1 MQVDLASDNV
11 LRRAELLLRLSL
23 ILVMFFG
30 GLGKMFAWEKF
41 VDTGAAG
48 FVASPLPMP
57 QVRGFL
63 YCVPVIE
70 LALGTWIISGFR
82 REWALFG
89 VGVLLLV
96 FQFGHMM
103 MQDFPG
109 LSRVIV
115 DLLLIAVCLC
125 LPPFRWGVRA
135 ESRDWHRRAPLAA
148 ALLESGK
155 DGYH

>member
-1 MQVDLASDNV
+1 MQVYPVDDRV
-11 LRRAELLLRLSL
+11 LRRAELLLRTSL
-23 ILVMFFG
+23 ILVMFLG

-41 VDTGAAG
+41 VAMGSAG
-48 FVASPLPMP
+48 FVGSPLPMP
-57 QVRGFL
+57 FVRGFL

-70 LALGTWIISGFR
+70 CALGAWILSGYK
-82 REWALFG
+82 REWSLFG

-115 DLLLIAVCLC
+115 DLLLLAVCLC
-125 LPPFRWGVRA
+125 LPPFGWGGRPDSQA
-135 ESRDWHRRAPLAA
+135 PLRRTSRDAVLI
-148 ALLESGK
+148 EN
-155 DGYH
+155 

>member
-1 MQVDLASDNV
+1 MRVDYASDTA
-11 LRRAELLLRLSL
+11 LRKAELLLRLSL

-30 GLGKMFAWEKF
+30 GLGKMFAWGKF
-41 VDTGAAG
+41 VETASAG
-48 FVASPLPMP
+48 FVASPLPTP
-57 QVRGFL
+57 FVNGFL

-70 LALGTWIISGFR
+70 LTLGAWLISGR
-82 REWALFG
+82 KREWAIFS

-115 DLLLIAVCLC
+115 DLLMLAACLC
-125 LPPFRWGVRA
+125 LPPFQWRA
-135 ESRDWHRRAPLAA
+135 GAEDQQSSWRTARDAVMV
-148 ALLESGK
+148 EK
-155 DGYH
+155 

>member
-1 MQVDLASDNV
+1 MPVYPVSDTV

-23 ILVMFFG
+23 ILVMFVG

-41 VDTGAAG
+41 VATASTG
-48 FVASPLPMP
+48 FLESPLPMP
-57 QVRGFL
+57 FVRGFL

-70 LALGTWIISGFR
+70 LTLGAWLLADWH
-82 REWALFG
+82 REWALLA
-89 VGVLLLV
+89 VGILLLA

-115 DLLLIAVCLC
+115 DLLLVAMCLC
-125 LPPFRWGVRA
+125 LPPFRWVGPP
-135 ESRDWHRRAPLAA
+135 DGHGLPRRTMREAVLS
-148 ALLESGK
+148 EN
-155 DGYH
+155 